1 METTENLKQQKTTPA
16 MNTTPSEQ
24 LIIDTIL
31 SHYRPAT
38 DNDENIE
45 LLSTIEIVNRFQGI
59 ATIDTNIVADQLAD
73 NGFSLQLVGDEY
85 LWQLSENQ

>member
-1 METTENLKQQKTTPA
+1 MNPTPA
-16 MNTTPSEQ
+16 EQ

-31 SHYRPAT
+31 IHYRPAT
-38 DNDENIE
+38 DNDNNIE
-45 LLSTIEIVNRFQGI
+45 LLSTIELVNRFQGI

-73 NGFSLQLVGDEY
+73 NGFSLQLVGEEY

>member
-1 METTENLKQQKTTPA
+1 MNPTPA
-16 MNTTPSEQ
+16 EQ

-31 SHYRPAT
+31 SHYRPAK

-73 NGFSLQLVGDEY
+73 NGFSLQLVSEEY